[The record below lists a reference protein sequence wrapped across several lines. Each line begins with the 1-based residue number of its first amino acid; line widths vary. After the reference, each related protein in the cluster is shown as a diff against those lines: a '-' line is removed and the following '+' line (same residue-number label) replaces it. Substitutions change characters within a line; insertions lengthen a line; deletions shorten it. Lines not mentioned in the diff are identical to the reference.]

1 MSASHLSP
9 IVAITAQFD
18 TNSAQHGRLVEGR
31 TSAELTLR
39 PEPARWSIAEH
50 VEHMSLTTE
59 AYLPLLASA
68 ARELRER
75 GLRSNGPYRS
85 TWTGRLLAWMLEPPV
100 RMRVKSAAEFVP
112 GPAVDPTRVAERFAD
127 LQRALSSELAALDGY
142 ALDRVRIAS
151 PFNARVRYDVW
162 SALRIIAVHQRRHLW
177 LAERAGEVL
186 ARA

>member
-1 MSASHLSP
+1 MPELESP
-9 IVAITAQFD
+9 ITKIRAQLD
-18 TNSAQHGRLVEGR
+18 GNVRAVRQLAAAHT
-31 TSAELTLR
+31 TAELVRRTD
-39 PEPARWSIAEH
+39 PTRWSIAEH

-68 ARELRER
+68 TSELRER
-75 GLRSNGPYRS
+75 GLRSNGPFRG

-100 RMRVKSAAEFVP
+100 RMRVKSTAEFVP
-112 GPAVDPTRVAERFAD
+112 GPTVDPARVAERFAA
-127 LQRALSSELAALDGY
+127 LQRELTDFVKTLDGL
-142 ALDRVRIAS
+142 ALDRARVAS